1 MSESEK
7 KNRIIG
13 LAVSTGVHLVIL
25 LVMFFLVAFNIPNP
39 PFGTPADGVVLN
51 LGDFDEGSGD
61 VQSETLA
68 PVSDNPTPDNTEAPQ
83 QQVQQQEEVKPVEA
97 KQEEA
102 KEIVSKDDE
111 SGVVV
116 KEKEDKKKEI
126 KPEPIKG
133 KAPEKEKTS
142 EVRKEEVKEVK
153 GDVKGT
159 ADGGKTNASQ
169 GNDVNKKGDKG
180 KPEGTLDPNGQYT
193 GKQGG
198 GGSGGLDL
206 VGMGG
211 WGWADKPVIPELP
224 DNVDGRIVF
233 EIECDEDGEIIGITT
248 LERGLSPRAE
258 QLLKEQIRKNSL
270 IRVSAGQ
277 VPERSKGRVVFVLK
291 TK

>member
-13 LAVSTGVHLVIL
+13 LATATGVHLVLL
-25 LVMFFLVAFNIPNP
+25 LVMFFLVAFKLPNP
-39 PFGTPADGVVLN
+39 PFPEIGTSLN
-51 LGDFDEGSGD
+51 IGLYDEGSGD
-61 VQSETLA
+61 IQSETVA
-68 PVSDNPTPDNTEAPQ
+68 PVSDNPTPDNKEVQ
-83 QQVQQQEEVKPVEA
+83 QQEEQKQEEVKPVEA

-126 KPEPIKG
+126 KPEPVKE
-133 KAPEKEKTS
+133 KVPEKEKPA
-142 EVRKEEVKEVK
+142 EVKKEEVKEVK

-159 ADGGKTNASQ
+159 SDGGKTNASQ
-169 GNDVNKKGDKG
+169 GNDINKKGDKG
-180 KPEGTLDPNGQYT
+180 KPEGTADPNGQYT

-198 GGSGGLDL
+198 GGNGDGLAL
-206 VGMGG
+206 SMSG

-224 DNVDGRIVF
+224 DNADGRIVF
-233 EIECDEDGEIIGITT
+233 EIECDEDGEIIGINTI
-248 LERGLSPRAE
+248 ERGLSPRAE

-270 IRVSAGQ
+270 IRLSSGQ